1 MLFNLFLLV
10 LSVPEKC
17 SLYKC
22 RAPYLKSSFA
32 FHEEFFDKYL
42 LNIYYMQIAVLC
54 ALGT

>member
-1 MLFNLFLLV
+1 MLFSLFLLV